1 MNFDFF
7 FQQNIEPCCLSK
19 ERALAAVDD
28 CGCST
33 RCGKCHVPE
42 GFPCDPSI
50 DVCQTGT
57 KCVLNPSS
65 NDTTLGIGQQVFQGV
80 CTLLQGAV
88 LEEALLCNECTPP
101 RTARTSGLKS

>member
-1 MNFDFF
+1 M
-7 FQQNIEPCCLSK
+7 
-19 ERALAAVDD
+19 AAVDD

-65 NDTTLGIGQQVFQGV
+65 NDTTLGIG
-80 CTLLQGAV
+80 
-88 LEEALLCNECTPP
+88 
-101 RTARTSGLKS
+101 